1 MAGAKKP
8 RILWLGDEES
18 CTTELLMS
26 RVVVESNWCLEHVH
40 KTADDV
46 QIRFKAGNKDYSL
59 KRYVETNQAGK
70 PETRLSESYLKK
82 LYSEFW
88 PIRKHF
94 FFVRVDDR
102 RKAYR
107 PVYQTVFDIPTALA
121 FFGTNPAS
129 TLTCVGRMASAI
141 VASWNNTWSNQPEVL
156 LFLLNHLSHSY
167 KSIPVVYQYDTTLT
181 ECLCFTELVVPSACF
196 SLPRAVGPHSLCENV
211 GARND
216 QSAIPSHL
224 GRQPAEA

>member
-1 MAGAKKP
+1 MTGGLAGPSPFAWALSPPLPSEQSIRLGGIKDREILSALILSDWNICRDWCFFSSSLPPAQKSQTNNGRSQKTSHP
-8 RILWLGDEES
+8 LARRRRELHHRIA
-18 CTTELLMS
+18 
-26 RVVVESNWCLEHVH
+26 HV
-40 KTADDV
+40 
-46 QIRFKAGNKDYSL
+46 L
-59 KRYVETNQAGK
+59 KRYVETNQTGK

-156 LFLLNHLSHSY
+156 LFLSPSY
-167 KSIPVVYQYDTTLT
+167 KSTP
-181 ECLCFTELVVPSACF
+181 
-196 SLPRAVGPHSLCENV
+196 PRLS
-211 GARND
+211 
-216 QSAIPSHL
+216 I
-224 GRQPAEA
+224 